1 MSDAPL
7 PPLVNTTNELARER
21 NRAAAER
28 TLNAWTRIC
37 LGLIGF
43 GVAYEQIA
51 HSLRRQAASVA
62 IIASPNPAL
71 VGLGFVSLGLL
82 LLGLALVQH
91 RLTLSTLEQRG
102 DVLLSIKTLNR
113 WAVVAI
119 VLVAIAGLGV
129 SLGLP

>member
-7 PPLVNTTNELARER
+7 PPPVNTTNELARER

-43 GVAYEQIA
+43 GVAYEQITR
-51 HSLRRQAASVA
+51 SLGQQRAPAVILAA
-62 IIASPNPAL
+62 PNPAL
-71 VGLGFVSLGLL
+71 VGMGFVGMGLL
-82 LLGLALVQH
+82 VLGLALVQH
-91 RLTLSTLEQRG
+91 RLTLSALEQQG

-113 WAVVAI
+113 WAVVAV
-119 VLVAIAGLGV
+119 VLVGMAGLGV
-129 SLGLP
+129 TLVLP

>member
-1 MSDAPL
+1 MSDAPS
-7 PPLVNTTNELARER
+7 PLMNTTNELARER

-28 TLNAWTRIC
+28 TLNAWTGIC

-43 GVAYEQIA
+43 GVAFEQIA
-51 HSLRRQAASVA
+51 RGLRRQAASVA

-71 VGLGFVSLGLL
+71 VGLGFVGLGLL

-91 RLTLSTLEQRG
+91 WLTLSALEQQS

-119 VLVAIAGLGV
+119 VLVGIAGLGIR
-129 SLGLP
+129 LLLP